1 MLIQFILLIAGF
13 ALLVYGADWLVK
25 GSATLAKKFGV
36 SELVIGLTIVAFG
49 TSAPELV
56 VNTVASVSKLNGVVL
71 GNVIGSNNFNILII
85 LGITAL
91 IKPITVQVKTI
102 RNEIPISFVAGLAV
116 LVASTTVFFPHKAA
130 TISRLDGLLLLLCF
144 TLFLWYIFRTIK
156 SDRQIEVPISSKGK
170 TLPMILLIIGGLG
183 GLIGGG
189 KLVVD
194 NAILIALEFG
204 LSERLI
210 GLTIISI
217 GTSLPELATS
227 AVAAYRGNSDL
238 AIGNVI
244 GSNIFNIF
252 LILGLS
258 SVIQP
263 IPYQLS
269 FTTDVMLY
277 LGATLLIII
286 AMFTGKRRIIDRWEG
301 FLFFAIYLV
310 YLFFLIYQD

>member
-1 MLIQFILLIAGF
+1 
-13 ALLVYGADWLVK
+13 
-25 GSATLAKKFGV
+25 
-36 SELVIGLTIVAFG
+36 
-49 TSAPELV
+49 
-56 VNTVASVSKLNGVVL
+56 
-71 GNVIGSNNFNILII
+71 
-85 LGITAL
+85 
-91 IKPITVQVKTI
+91 
-102 RNEIPISFVAGLAV
+102 VAGLAV

-286 AMFTGKRRIIDRWEG
+286 AMFTGTRRIIDRWEG